1 MEPKETTSQSDAST
15 SGAAP
20 VPAPVLPQ
28 DVQHGAGVEAPP
40 TYEEVMGSNQSSV
53 IEGQPELPPLAY
65 IDIMPRFLNAGN
77 MRANIAPVFQ
87 KFSDIMQG
95 ANLWLQANPGL
106 ECWKCET
113 VERKVDKGPF
123 IDLESMKIHQSTYG
137 FNVYVLGLRM
147 WLTRKQNNSPPQQ
160 LGLQNVVP
168 ATKEVE
174 IQAYQYHD
182 MCHNPQM
189 YYLAQRRGTDVITT
203 FEGLASTI
211 DTLNE
216 DLKKSPLQG
225 SVLNIETANI
235 KYSGF
240 ATDRDPEKT
249 SFVEHGAN
257 RMGMFRRNCQI
268 IRIFYVLGAPK
279 YEEIHM
285 QDIVPEIVRQ
295 SGLVGSA
302 VFEPFSGA
310 ILKAQMW
317 LQQQSGIKVVNIETR
332 DVRSHENIVKLETT
346 VNSDSTDDFDGSIWS
361 CKYVKMLR
369 IFYVKSPD
377 MTSYASTRLTSRL
390 FPPLRLGVKTFE
402 TMSQTMVR
410 IAAWL
415 SVTRLPIFGV
425 ETVHYPFV
433 DNDNIGF
440 NPERCDYS
448 TSKHTGMTLVTAIRL
463 YFPTFYEEPPRHL
476 LPPTMDW
483 LTQGEGRGT
492 SVCSIL

>member
-1 MEPKETTSQSDAST
+1 MRLPQCL
-15 SGAAP
+15 P
-20 VPAPVLPQ
+20 PAPVLPQ
-28 DVQHGAGVEAPP
+28 GVEAPP

-65 IDIMPRFLNAGN
+65 IDIMPRILNVGN

-95 ANLWLQANPGL
+95 ANMWLQANPGL
-106 ECWKCET
+106 QCWKCET
-113 VERKVDKGPF
+113 VERKVDKGPY
-123 IDLESMKIHQSTYG
+123 IDLDSMKMHQSTYG

-160 LGLQNVVP
+160 LGLKNVVP

-174 IQAYQYHD
+174 IQAYQYGN
-182 MCHNPQM
+182 MFHNPQM
-189 YYLAQRRGTDVITT
+189 HYWAHRRATDVITT
-203 FEGLASTI
+203 FEGLSSTI

-225 SVLNIETANI
+225 SVINIETANI

-249 SFVEHGAN
+249 SFVELGAN
-257 RMGMFRRNCQI
+257 RMGLFRRNCQI
-268 IRIFYVLGAPK
+268 IRIFYVLGEPK
-279 YEEIHM
+279 HEEIHM
-285 QDIVPEIVRQ
+285 KDIVPDIVRH

-302 VFEPFSGA
+302 VFEPFSGSL
-310 ILKAQMW
+310 LKAQMW
-317 LQQQSGIKVVNIETR
+317 LQQQSGIKIVNIETR
-332 DVRSHENIVKLETT
+332 DVRSHENMLNLETT
-346 VNSDSTDDFDGSIWS
+346 VNSDSTDDFDGTFWA
-361 CKYVKMLR
+361 CKYVKILR
-369 IFYVKSPD
+369 MFYVKSPE
-377 MTSYASTRLTSRL
+377 MPSYASTKLTSRL
-390 FPPLRLGVKTFE
+390 FPPLRLGIKTFE
-402 TMSQTMVR
+402 TMSQTMIR

-425 ETVHYPFV
+425 ETVHYPFI

-440 NPERCDYS
+440 NPERSDHY
-448 TSKHTGMTLVTAIRL
+448 TMKNMGRTMVTAIRL
-463 YFPTFYEEPPRHL
+463 YFPTYYEEPPRHM
-476 LPPTMDW
+476 LPPTIDW

-492 SVCSIL
+492 SICTIL